1 MRMIVGAVALM
12 IVVVVAGVAFERI
25 MAAEAERILHA
36 LRDVEKAILDNRFEE
51 ALVLLSHVEER
62 WDRVG
67 RTWPIV
73 VDHHDIDHVSETLI
87 RLRQYMR
94 FGDVENSVVELSAA
108 AMPLAK
114 LQVRNRS
121 ALRLFFD
128 RRLVDGVATCEYNG
142 R

>member
-1 MRMIVGAVALM
+1 MKPMRMIVGAVALM

-108 AMPLAK
+108 AYAVGK
-114 LQVRNRS
+114 
-121 ALRLFFD
+121 
-128 RRLVDGVATCEYNG
+128 VASKESFSLTTVF
-142 R
+142 